1 MPTLGRGYGKSLET
15 MEDVMLQ
22 FKFKFSHNDEEDEEI
37 LAANLKKTFS
47 MMEVWTSSQDQSL
60 VVSVINEIG
69 MIHANDVMPCQFIS
83 Q

>member
-37 LAANLKKTFS
+37 VAANLKKTLS
-47 MMEVWTSSQDQSL
+47 MMEVWTSSQD
-60 VVSVINEIG
+60 
-69 MIHANDVMPCQFIS
+69 
-83 Q
+83 